1 MTFGGTF
8 MIMKCFVLQ
17 LHSLGII
24 LYILL
29 LKCVIIHSGTKT
41 EFCECANVTLFTSI
55 PNGTLYLQPLPPNEN
70 CTKQEVIAVLPNN
83 TRTCLNPHALVV
95 RVFFNRLF
103 LRISKNEEGLY
114 EVVDTQLE
122 LPAWNIT
129 RKYYKRYLQK
139 KVNSENAKI
148 LSRMIL

>member
-1 MTFGGTF
+1 MQCFGLQTCHLNITFA
-8 MIMKCFVLQ
+8 
-17 LHSLGII
+17 II
-24 LYILL
+24 LLSTLI
-29 LKCVIIHSGTKT
+29 VGNGTKT

-83 TRTCLNPHALVV
+83 TRTCLNPHALAV